1 MIINRGYE
9 MVKIFFKSLLDS
21 TVMLLAISIVLWFLN
36 KIEVDARGIDNVM
49 SVSQYNSF
57 AFVNFFDLEVFNI
70 AFCIAAIVLVIY
82 IIVKTIFVKK

>member
-1 MIINRGYE
+1 MIINRGHE

-21 TVMLLAISIVLWFLN
+21 VVMLLAISIVLWFLN

-49 SVSQYNSF
+49 NDSQYNSL

-70 AFCIAAIVLVIY
+70 AFCITVIVLVIY
-82 IIVKTIFVKK
+82 IFVKTLFVKK